1 MAQEHAHYEDVDK
14 RLARIE
20 GHVRGVR
27 KMWQEQRPCP
37 EVLLQLAAVRAALQQ
52 AARLI
57 MRDHVESCIAKAVEK
72 GKGEGAVEELTEA
85 LERLM

>member
-1 MAQEHAHYEDVDK
+1 MTEAHAHYEDVDK

-57 MRDHVESCIAKAVEK
+57 MRDHLESCIAKAVDQ
-72 GKGEGAVEELTEA
+72 GKGDSAVEELSEA

>member
-1 MAQEHAHYEDVDK
+1 MEQEHAHYEDIDK

-37 EVLLQLAAVRAALQQ
+37 DVLLQLAAVRAAVQQ

-57 MRDHVESCIAKAVEK
+57 MRDHVESCIAKAVQQ
-72 GKGEGAVEELTEA
+72 GKGDSAVEELSEA